1 LAGEVAC
8 SRPPP
13 GRFLT
18 PGAGPWTRTT
28 PRQYFRAAPLYMKS
42 SSARKRAPAPVVGEN
57 LSCTDDV
64 CCPSPRPPRRLP
76 RRQWR
81 RPQSSPIII
90 SLAAQ
95 MADAEASGK
104 YSVEAGK
111 RLIRPEARIP
121 AAACCWVPRLTLERL
136 LHTKTPAPFALGTI
150 KVMSLAACHPGLAAT
165 ATPCFKPVCPLL
177 YLSPDPAVAALSH
190 ER

>member
-1 LAGEVAC
+1 MVAVNRIETVVDYFGGPGRKERRDRLAGEVAC

-28 PRQYFRAAPLYMKS
+28 PRQYFRAAPLHMKS
-42 SSARKRAPAPVVGEN
+42 SSARKRAPAPVFGEN

-64 CCPSPRPPRRLP
+64 CCAPPCPSPRPPRRLP
-76 RRQWR
+76 RQWR

-104 YSVEAGK
+104 RSVEAGD
-111 RLIRPEARIP
+111 RLIRPEAPASLLLP
-121 AAACCWVPRLTLERL
+121 AAGCLASPSRDSCTPRPLRL
-136 LHTKTPAPFALGTI
+136 LLWA
-150 KVMSLAACHPGLAAT
+150 
-165 ATPCFKPVCPLL
+165 
-177 YLSPDPAVAALSH
+177 
-190 ER
+190 R

>member
-1 LAGEVAC
+1 
-8 SRPPP
+8 
-13 GRFLT
+13 
-18 PGAGPWTRTT
+18 
-28 PRQYFRAAPLYMKS
+28 MKS
-42 SSARKRAPAPVVGEN
+42 SSARKRAPAPVFGEN

-64 CCPSPRPPRRLP
+64 CCTPPCPTPRPPRRLP
-76 RRQWR
+76 RQWR

-111 RLIRPEARIP
+111 RLIRPSLLLS
-121 AAACCWVPRLTLERL
+121 AAACCWVPRLTLERF
-136 LHTKTPAPFALGTI
+136 LHTETPAPFALGTV
-150 KVMSLAACHPGLAAT
+150 KVMSPAACHPGLAAT
-165 ATPCFKPVCPLL
+165 ATPRLKPVCPLL
-177 YLSPDPAVAALSH
+177 HLSPDPLLPLCLT